1 MGCVEYLGYEVIQSG
16 ASFAESR
23 DYIEKNC
30 SEIYYVNPG
39 FRIFEKCLV
48 GIPPIAIG
56 LDGPAV
62 TLPYTKPCY
71 GTFILRVVCAGEAD
85 MIRMKAKKTPG

>member
-1 MGCVEYLGYEVIQSG
+1 MGCVEDLGYEVIQSG

-23 DYIEKNC
+23 EYIEKHC
-30 SEIYYVNPG
+30 PEVYYVNPG
-39 FRIFEKCLV
+39 FRIFEKCII

-71 GTFILRVVCAGEAD
+71 GTFILRVQYAEEAD
-85 MIRMKAKKTPG
+85 MIRKNGRKKP